1 MAAADDYLALCRRLL
16 EVLAEAGG
24 DLGRCLLAVGHDPAD
39 GWCATAAAEMVLD
52 RLEEAADSMLA
63 ALKVVREY
71 ASHAG
76 QQRDAF
82 NDPLVVSYLARH
94 WRPKGRR

>member
-24 DLGRCLLAVGHDPAD
+24 DLRRCLLRLGIEPAD

-52 RLEEAADSMLA
+52 NLEQAADSMLS
-63 ALKVVREY
+63 ALKVLRQY
-71 ASHAG
+71 ADGAG
-76 QQRDAF
+76 QERDVLHDKFIAT
-82 NDPLVVSYLARH
+82 YLSRS